1 VFALAS
7 MISMHAHGG
16 PAAHTGMWNGA
27 THSTPS
33 THVSD
38 GPLTAGGDFGASFA
52 LPSTSSSEIVAFFG
66 KNDVWS
72 DAVFQ
77 GGDGWLFQHIATG
90 SLAVSSEAVQKAAT
104 VSAS

>member
-1 VFALAS
+1 
-7 MISMHAHGG
+7 MHAYGG
-16 PAAHTGMWNGA
+16 PAAHTGVWKGA
-27 THSTPS
+27 TRSTPS
-33 THVSD
+33 TQVSD

-52 LPSTSSSEIVAFFG
+52 LPNTFENEIVAFFG

-90 SLAVSSEAVQKAAT
+90 SLAVSSDAVQKAAT